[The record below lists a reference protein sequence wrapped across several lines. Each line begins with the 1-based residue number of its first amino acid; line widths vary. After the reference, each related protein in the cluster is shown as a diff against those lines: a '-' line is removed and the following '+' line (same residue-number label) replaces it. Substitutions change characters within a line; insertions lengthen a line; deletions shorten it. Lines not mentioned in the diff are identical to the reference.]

1 MTILEKANEVAAQI
15 AGFTTVSITEII
27 GSLFMRVVLFFV
39 DLLLGL

>member
-1 MTILEKANEVAAQI
+1 MIILEKVNEIVAQI
-15 AGFTTVSITEII
+15 SGFVTVSITDVL